1 MTTPHTR
8 AVARYNAKTYDQ
20 VKINVPKGW
29 REKVQAA
36 AAGIGE
42 SMTQYMAYA
51 TLKRM
56 EGEIMKKY
64 RIVDNLG
71 MWLGNQPPTDENT
84 IIDEKELARL
94 ANEWGKDAK
103 DLLQDLE
110 EI

>member
-1 MTTPHTR
+1 
-8 AVARYNAKTYDQ
+8 
-20 VKINVPKGW
+20 
-29 REKVQAA
+29 
-36 AAGIGE
+36 
-42 SMTQYMAYA
+42 
-51 TLKRM
+51 
-56 EGEIMKKY
+56 
-64 RIVDNLG
+64 